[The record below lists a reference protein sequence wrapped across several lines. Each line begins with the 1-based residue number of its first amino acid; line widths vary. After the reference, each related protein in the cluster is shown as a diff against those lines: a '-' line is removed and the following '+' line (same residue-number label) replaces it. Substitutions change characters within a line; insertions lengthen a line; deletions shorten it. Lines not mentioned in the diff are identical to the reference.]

1 MLSKSRRVEIGSL
14 TQPAEGATMY
24 MVAENTSIPVPKV
37 HCAFERK
44 GINYTP
50 MVRIPGKM
58 LRLGW
63 LDRSPESKAKIL
75 SQIKGIVDQLRL
87 IPPPSD
93 QVISNIAG
101 GPLFDSRLGGGSYH
115 GPFNTLQEFHRHLRE
130 DYDGDEDLPDANR
143 LVVRHK
149 QYCGKPVL
157 THGDLNTMN
166 ITV

>member
-101 GPLFDSRLGGGSYH
+101 GPLFDSRLGGDR
-115 GPFNTLQEFHRHLRE
+115 TM
-130 DYDGDEDLPDANR
+130 DLLIHYKNFIDISAKTTMEMR
-143 LVVRHK
+143 S
-149 QYCGKPVL
+149 CL
-157 THGDLNTMN
+157 TQTGLW
-166 ITV
+166 